1 MVLSYE
7 RKIWRLKEW
16 LKGFFLET
24 ILGLNGD
31 TKGYILL

>member
-7 RKIWRLKEW
+7 RKIWGLKKW

-24 ILGLNGD
+24 SLGLKGD